1 MTSVHGGRREARAE
15 AKRTQIVGGAQRL
28 FLAQGYAAAS
38 TDAIAAE
45 AGVSKQTLYAYFPSK
60 EELLVAVLRRLIS
73 PASPDELMLFGL
85 DQSPADRVALRRV
98 LIDLAERMIAAVMQ
112 SAYLALLRV
121 IIAEAPR
128 QPHLADL
135 YRATVPERGLLAV
148 TSLLARAAENGVVV
162 IADLDAA
169 ARLFIGALL
178 TYALL
183 DGLFVVDGPPRPP
196 SSERIEAIVDLFLR
210 AVA

>member
-1 MTSVHGGRREARAE
+1 MTSVHIERREARAE
-15 AKRTQIVGGAQRL
+15 AKRSQIVAGAQRL
-28 FLAQGYAAAS
+28 FLAQGYAATS
-38 TDAIAAE
+38 TDAIAAA
-45 AGVSKQTLYAYFPSK
+45 AGVSKQTLYVYFPSK
-60 EELLVAVLRRLIS
+60 EDLVVAVLRRLIN
-73 PASPDELMLFGL
+73 PAAPDELIPFGL
-85 DQSPADRVALRRV
+85 DQAPADRAALRRV
-98 LIDLAERMIAAVMQ
+98 LVELAGRMIASVMQ
-112 SAYLALLRV
+112 PDYLALLRV

-128 QPHLADL
+128 QPRLAEL
-135 YRATVPERGLLAV
+135 FRATVPERGLPAV

-162 IADLDAA
+162 IADLDDA

-210 AVA
+210 AVT